1 MQIKSANC
9 QELKSWLENQQAIL
23 IDVREGTENKVARIK
38 EATLISLGE
47 IHFLLLPELSD
58 KKLVI
63 HCKSGKRSFAAC
75 QKLLAQNPNLN
86 IYNLEGGIEAW
97 IASGFKIETN

>member
-1 MQIKSANC
+1 MNINSIDCKTLQ
-9 QELKSWLENQQAIL
+9 SWLQNQQAIL
-23 IDVREGTENKVARIK
+23 VDVREPSENRVARIK
-38 EATLISLGE
+38 GATLIPLGE
-47 IHFLLLPELSD
+47 INLSLLPEYDD

-75 QKLLAQNPNLN
+75 QKLLAQNPNLE

-97 IASGFKIETN
+97 IASGYKVDSN